1 MGNSF
6 CQTMEKFCLKWN
18 DFEPNIRDYFK
29 KLRGDQKLFDV
40 TLATEDGQETNAHK
54 IVLSAGSD
62 FFSDI
67 FIRNNHPNMY
77 IFLKGVG
84 RSQLEQVIDFL
95 YYGEVSITQDEMKD
109 FFETAKSLQI
119 KGLQGDIQGMGENI
133 QEELKPEL
141 VDTNKEYEEAYHSGQ
156 NNITNEETIVDSFD
170 SLDDSVN
177 EIAGMYTDKE
187 LDQQIAEMIEKT
199 AEGKWKCR
207 VCGKKLSNKQHTMRH
222 AETHIEGSSY
232 TCPMCSKTCSTRQYL
247 RAHISGSHTG
257 FFTCTLCNKT
267 GMNRHAY
274 HVHNNRYHKN
284 K

>member
-67 FIRNNHPNMY
+67 FMRNNHPNMY

-84 RSQLEQVIDFL
+84 RSQLEQVVDFL
-95 YYGEVSITQDEMKD
+95 YYGEASITQDEMKD
-109 FFETAKSLQI
+109 FFETSKSLQI
-119 KGLQGDIQGMGENI
+119 KGLRGDIQGMGENI
-133 QEELKPEL
+133 QEEL
-141 VDTNKEYEEAYHSGQ
+141 VDTNNEYEEAYHGGQ
-156 NNITNEETIVDSFD
+156 NNIANQEAIVDSIT
-170 SLDDSVN
+170 SLDDSVKSPV
-177 EIAGMYTDKE
+177 GMYTDKE
-187 LDQQIAEMIEKT
+187 LDQQIAEMIKKT
-199 AEGKWKCR
+199 EEGKWKCR
-207 VCGKKLSNKQHTMRH
+207 VCGKIATQRQQSMRH
-222 AETHIEGSSY
+222 VETHIEGLSY
-232 TCPMCSKTCSTRQYL
+232 TCHICRKTFSTRQYL
-247 RAHISGSHTG
+247 RQHISNNHTG
-257 FFTCTLCNKT
+257 GVFTCTVCNKT
-267 GMNRHAY
+267 GMNRHQY
-274 HVHNNRYHKN
+274 HVHNNRYHRN